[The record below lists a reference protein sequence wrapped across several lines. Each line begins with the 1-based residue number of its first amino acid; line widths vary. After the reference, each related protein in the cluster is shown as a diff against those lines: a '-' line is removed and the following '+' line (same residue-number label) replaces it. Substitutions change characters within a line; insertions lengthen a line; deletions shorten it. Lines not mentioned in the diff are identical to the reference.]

1 MAFYL
6 YLLHKELKDKQ
17 QIEAIEDL
25 FYKADKNNDGKISIS
40 DYVEIFS
47 THGIPLRWDIVKFLL
62 RDLIRSP
69 NESFGL
75 RDLYKNM

>member
-6 YLLHKELKDKQ
+6 YLVHKELKDKR

-25 FYKADKNNDGKISIS
+25 FHKADKNNDGKISIS

-47 THGIPLRWDIVKFLL
+47 CHGIPLR
-62 RDLIRSP
+62 
-69 NESFGL
+69 
-75 RDLYKNM
+75 

>member
-47 THGIPLRWDIVKFLL
+47 THGIPLR
-62 RDLIRSP
+62 
-69 NESFGL
+69 
-75 RDLYKNM
+75 